1 MKILDYLLDL
11 LYPRRCFL
19 CGRILRDFEKSCCK
33 PCADGL
39 DKLRAG
45 EGRRDINHVRLCVA
59 PFIYKDSVRESL
71 HRYKF
76 RSAAAYA
83 GVYAEFIAKSI
94 DENRIFCDI
103 ISWVPLSKRRLR
115 ERGYDQAEL
124 IARELAKI
132 LGLECL
138 PLLEKQR
145 HNKAQSGLSG
155 REARKANAAGAYRCI
170 APEKLKD
177 KTLLLVDDI
186 VTTGAT
192 LSECAAVLNRTG
204 CKEIYAAA
212 VATREL

>member
-1 MKILDYLLDL
+1 MKIIDYLLDL
-11 LYPRRCFL
+11 LYPKRCFL
-19 CGRILRDFEKSCCK
+19 CGRILRDFEKHCCV
-33 PCADGL
+33 PCRDEL

-45 EGRRDINHVRLCVA
+45 EGRRDIKNIRLCVA
-59 PFIYKDSVRESL
+59 PFIYKDSVRQSL

-76 RSAAAYA
+76 KSAAAYA
-83 GVYAEFIAKSI
+83 AVYADFIAKSI

-115 ERGYDQAEL
+115 ERGYDQAEIL
-124 IARELAKI
+124 ARELAKI
-132 LGLECL
+132 LEIECL

-145 HNKAQSGLSG
+145 HTKAQSSLSG

-192 LSECAAVLNRTG
+192 LSECAGVLNRAG
-204 CKEIYAAA
+204 CKEIYAAT